1 MRLLF
6 PRVRNL
12 LPHFLVLVILS
23 YWSDNSLAQ
32 GALPDVRRDA
42 NRIGVSFE
50 TEDGW
55 TIRGTLVLPP
65 NATRLPVPGVVL
77 LTEPVNRL
85 RTTYSSTLEAM
96 LPKEGIAVLIIDMRG
111 TSGSYAREE
120 GQRDFLKFTPAELD
134 GLQLDIKA
142 AIKFLASQKI
152 VDGNRIGIVGSGLT
166 ANYAII
172 EAYENPAVQMVV
184 SISTTQLS
192 EKARKYLT
200 CNLYCLNYERQKKLP
215 VLTIVGADQE
225 KSNQRIEAEP
235 WNLSEHDNSKL
246 FFGIQRGTNM
256 LNRPTGIREE
266 TTKWIVD
273 NLKAL
278 PMETPFSFKA
288 SDGWNLHGT
297 LFMPGII
304 QAGTDVPAV
313 VLVHGINHSEES
325 MYDLAREMAKGG
337 IASFTFDW
345 RGTRKSADEEKGE
358 VGVYFPAEQREN
370 IPLDVKAAIDLL
382 ASQKGIDSNRIGL
395 LASTATNNYAV
406 RAAMGDS
413 RIKTMVGLSFYAP
426 TPDVKEFLQ
435 RWEAPIFVIASL
447 EDVNADGGSLAEG
460 SQEVYEASNSD
471 KSQIIMF
478 DNAGRSVGMFNTK
491 PELVG
496 IIVRWFQEK
505 LAK

>member
-1 MRLLF
+1 MKLIR
-6 PRVRNL
+6 PRSASLVST
-12 LPHFLVLVILS
+12 FLMLVILS
-23 YWSDNSLAQ
+23 YWAGNSYGQ
-32 GALPDVRRDA
+32 GALPDVRRAA
-42 NRIGVSFE
+42 NRIGVSFQ

-55 TIRGTLVLPP
+55 TIRGTMVLPP
-65 NATRLPVPGVVL
+65 NPKRLPVPGVVL

-96 LPKEGIAVLIIDMRG
+96 LPKEDIAVLIIDMRG
-111 TSGSYAREE
+111 TSGSYARD
-120 GQRDFLKFTPAELD
+120 GQRDFLKFTPKELD

-142 AIKFLASQKI
+142 AVKYLASQKI

-166 ANYAII
+166 ANYAIV

-184 SISTTQLS
+184 SISTTKLS
-192 EKARKYLT
+192 DKAREYLT
-200 CNLYCLNYERQKKLP
+200 CNLYCLNYERQKRLP
-215 VLTIVGADQE
+215 VLTIVGSDQE

-235 WNLSEHDNSKL
+235 WYLSEHDNSKL
-246 FFGIQRGTNM
+246 LFGVQRGTNM

-266 TTKWIVD
+266 TTKWIVN

-278 PMETPFSFKA
+278 PVETPLSFKA
-288 SDGWNLHGT
+288 SDGWSLYGT
-297 LFMPGII
+297 LFMPGN
-304 QAGTDVPAV
+304 QAETDVPGV

-325 MYDLAREMAKGG
+325 MYDLARETAKGG
-337 IASFTFDW
+337 IAALTFDW
-345 RGTRKSADEEKGE
+345 RGTRKSADEKNGE
-358 VGVYFPAEQREN
+358 VGVFFPSEERDK

-395 LASTATNNYAV
+395 LASTATNNYAL

-426 TPDVKEFLQ
+426 TKDVKEYLQ
-435 RWEAPIFVIASL
+435 GSDMPVFVIASL

-471 KSQIIMF
+471 QSQLMMF

-496 IIVRWFQEK
+496 MIVRWFQQK